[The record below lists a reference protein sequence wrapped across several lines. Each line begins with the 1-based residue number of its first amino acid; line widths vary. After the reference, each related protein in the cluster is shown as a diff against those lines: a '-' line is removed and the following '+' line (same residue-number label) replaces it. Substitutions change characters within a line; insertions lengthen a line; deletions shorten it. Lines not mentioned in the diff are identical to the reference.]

1 MNSVRC
7 NKCGMAN
14 FAAEIHCRRC
24 SAQLFSVLPR
34 KKEKRPRRFS
44 IISLAIYAALIYG
57 GYFLYQDARRSI
69 EEVNNNEAFRV
80 GEQVP
85 QKPQQASLSRN
96 EQDRQ
101 RASYYRN
108 SIKDSPALEA
118 KRKQEEQTQR
128 AAQHASGSQ

>member
-24 SAQLFSVLPR
+24 SAQIISAAPL

-57 GYFLYQDARRSI
+57 GYHLYQDARRSI
-69 EEVNNNEAFRV
+69 DEVNNNEAFRV
-80 GEQVP
+80 GTQVP
-85 QKPQQASLSRN
+85 QKPQQQGLSRS

-101 RASYYRN
+101 RASHYGN
-108 SIKDSPALEA
+108 SLQNSPALEA
-118 KRKQEEQTQR
+118 KPKQEEQTKKALQ
-128 AAQHASGSQ
+128 QVSGGQ

>member
-24 SAQLFSVLPR
+24 SAQLVSVLPR

-57 GYFLYQDARRSI
+57 GYYLYQDARRSI